1 MAQCHPRQPE
11 ALVCFLED
19 KQWGMSANGLPG
31 LPRSKTAYPW
41 VPPWAA
47 SPHFQ
52 HWRPEPVCS
61 FSQSAWEGHPL
72 RRSQE
77 GSCLP
82 FLPSNYIW
90 LKVAGPPGVWGQCG
104 QKRKSHTTLR
114 CACGAIC
121 GWVLRTEVA
130 RTPRGSTLP
139 LSSQVRPRQVKAAR
153 RERREAAPADP
164 PGGAHRYLLHRY
176 GEGGFHPSLREGAL

>member
-130 RTPRGSTLP
+130 RTPGAQPSLSPPRSAPGKLRLPEERGEK
-139 LSSQVRPRQVKAAR
+139 RPQQT
-153 RERREAAPADP
+153 P
-164 PGGAHRYLLHRY
+164 PGERTGTFSTGMGKGVSTRA
-176 GEGGFHPSLREGAL
+176 

>member
-1 MAQCHPRQPE
+1 
-11 ALVCFLED
+11 
-19 KQWGMSANGLPG
+19 MSANGLPG
-31 LPRSKTAYPW
+31 FPRSRTAYPR
-41 VPPWAA
+41 VPPRAA
-47 SPHFQ
+47 SPHCQ

-90 LKVAGPPGVWGQCG
+90 LKVASPPGIWGQCG

-121 GWVLRTEVA
+121 GWVLRTEMA
-130 RTPRGSTLP
+130 RTPGAQPYLSAPRSAPGKLRLPEERGEK
-139 LSSQVRPRQVKAAR
+139 RPRQI
-153 RERREAAPADP
+153 PAV
-164 PGGAHRYLLHRY
+164 GAHRYLLHRY